1 MEPCGTPQV
10 SLETL
15 FNTSLF
21 QGCGPK
27 AQILKGHLFFLRP
40 KIFFFLFIR
49 LSVMCVDSSLHVN
62 LFRMYIRPPHH
73 HQVLADNSEIVGVL
87 SLMLHCCCEVIH

>member
-40 KIFFFLFIR
+40 KIFFSFL
-49 LSVMCVDSSLHVN
+49 LGYQSCV
-62 LFRMYIRPPHH
+62 
-73 HQVLADNSEIVGVL
+73 
-87 SLMLHCCCEVIH
+87 

>member
-27 AQILKGHLFFLRP
+27 SQILKGHLFFLR
-40 KIFFFLFIR
+40 L
-49 LSVMCVDSSLHVN
+49 MCVDSSLHVN
-62 LFRMYIRPPHH
+62 LFRIYIRPPHH